1 MPSILDRA
9 FRGSCNLQVLKA
21 MNKVD
26 AATVRG
32 ILDRHQA
39 SGFHVDDRLRRE
51 VDQPGEIFL
60 DILATREEFLRLV
73 WQSSDATRPL
83 TPVGE
88 PRTLLDC
95 AGRLSTFGWEF
106 QPLIQAGFEWFRPC
120 VDIDK
125 AFDYGNIGLVALTPL
140 IESERR
146 ETPVGNYYI
155 YDGVHK
161 SIVLAKR
168 LLRGEAD

>member
-1 MPSILDRA
+1 
-9 FRGSCNLQVLKA
+9 

-26 AATVRG
+26 AATVRS
-32 ILDRHQA
+32 ILDGHEA
-39 SGFHVDDRLRRE
+39 SGFHVDDRLRGE
-51 VDQPGEIFL
+51 IDQPGEMYL
-60 DILATREEFLRLV
+60 DVLATREEFLRLV

-83 TPVGE
+83 TPVGQ

-95 AGRLSTFGWEF
+95 ACRLSTFGWEF
-106 QPLIQAGFEWFRPC
+106 QALIQAGFEWFRPC
-120 VDIDK
+120 ADIDK
-125 AFDYGNIGLVALTPL
+125 AFDYGKVGLVALTPL

-146 ETPVGNYYI
+146 ETIAGNYYI

-168 LLRGEAD
+168 LLRRANGYEPVQVLLLTPRRS

>member
-1 MPSILDRA
+1 
-9 FRGSCNLQVLKA
+9 

-26 AATVRG
+26 ARTVRS
-32 ILDRHQA
+32 ILDRHEA
-39 SGFHVDDRLRRE
+39 SGFHVDDRLRSE
-51 VDQPGEIFL
+51 VDKPGEMFWG
-60 DILATREEFLRLV
+60 ILATREEFLRLV
-73 WQSSDATRPL
+73 WQSSAATRPL

-95 AGRLSTFGWEF
+95 ARRLSTFGWEF
-106 QPLIQAGFEWFRPC
+106 QTLVQDGFEWFRPC
-120 VDIDK
+120 VEIDE
-125 AFDYGNIGLVALTPL
+125 AFDYSKLGLVALTPL

-146 ETPVGNYYI
+146 ETSAGNYYI

-168 LLRGEAD
+168 LLRGETGYQPVQVLLLTPRRS